1 MATWFREP
9 RKRGPMLAEP
19 CVKSHVS
26 SGILRKSTRVAAV
39 KMPAC
44 RPEAE
49 LAQLLEGE
57 CLCVARSAAVVS
69 LWLVAQAPRE
79 ICERALRPFLLTR
92 EKLAE
97 AFAA

>member
-1 MATWFREP
+1 
-9 RKRGPMLAEP
+9 
-19 CVKSHVS
+19 
-26 SGILRKSTRVAAV
+26 
-39 KMPAC
+39 MPAC